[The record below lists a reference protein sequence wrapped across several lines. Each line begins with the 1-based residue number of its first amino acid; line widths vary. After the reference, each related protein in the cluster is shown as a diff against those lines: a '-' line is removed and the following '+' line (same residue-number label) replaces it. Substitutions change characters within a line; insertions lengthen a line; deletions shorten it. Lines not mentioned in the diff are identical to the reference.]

1 MDNKKK
7 SVTIITTVLAIVF
20 GILLGLAKAEDK
32 NYSYKA

>member
-1 MDNKKK
+1 MKKGK
-7 SVTIITTVLAIVF
+7 KGATIITAVLAVAF